1 LSEKKNCS
9 LKKYFFIGGVDS
21 VEVAFLEAMGNADI
35 YFGSK
40 NLGFLNLWKL
50 KHDSLCTGHDI
61 PFFHWQ

>member
-40 NLGFLNLWKL
+40 NLGFLNLWK
-50 KHDSLCTGHDI
+50 
-61 PFFHWQ
+61 